1 MIIGDMEI
9 RLRADIARLQRDMDS
24 ARQVVGNAT
33 AGMERAANAAKGA
46 IASIAGALGVQQ
58 LGRMVDEYAKFT
70 SQLKLATTSQREYAA
85 AYTDVKRIATQSTQG
100 LMETG
105 ILYARIAN
113 GTRELGVEQKKVSQI
128 VETVNLALLVSGAAA
143 SESASAQL
151 QLSQAFASGTL
162 RGEEFNAVNESAPRL
177 MKALADGMGLP
188 VGALKKMAEEGK
200 ITSKI
205 MADVLPAA
213 LEKLRVEAK
222 EIQTIS
228 GAFTVLRNNV
238 MEFVGIQANAS
249 GAVSGLV
256 SVIGLLSSNLG
267 LLAGVITTLG
277 VSKLV
282 TMFQSWG
289 VATYKQIADNNA
301 LRTSTLAGAVAS
313 TEAASVIAAAKLA
326 EAQAN
331 VRTAATAANLA
342 TARVAELRSSVLAAE
357 GAVALAI
364 ATNGLI
370 PAQARAIALSEA
382 HALALAGQAVAA
394 NGATVSAGAASA
406 ALTAQAAATGVAARA
421 MGVLRGAMMF
431 MGGPIG
437 TVITLLGLAAT
448 AWMVWGNKSKEAT
461 EKAAESF
468 DEAQVRIIKGLDE
481 QIDKNEKLLKLRNLG
496 VAKSDAEK
504 QLPFV
509 NQLAAA
515 SERLNQ
521 INMRAGAFAGKSN
534 TDIEF
539 ARIGVLRDI
548 TDLTE
553 KMAKADSTGA
563 AVVAQSVDE
572 RVKAFKKEHATKQE
586 QMAAELKAI
595 EDLKGKTAE
604 YGEMERRI
612 REKYADKGVAQ
623 GIKAE
628 ATAYQN
634 LVTSIGEKAAANE
647 LELSGYAKL
656 SDSQKMTIK
665 LDEAI
670 ASGKNKLTPAHV
682 AETRALIA
690 KVAAQESAI
699 EEGAFYLQQ
708 AEQQAQLTATAIKAA
723 ADEADRNEE
732 LARTFGMSKVAIEQM
747 TLARLEEKL
756 AQADTSKGYTRE
768 IAELEAVIDAK
779 RRSVVA
785 ISQVDQME
793 TSKKAAEQAAEDWK
807 RAGEDINRSLT
818 DALLRGFESGKSF
831 GKNLIDT
838 LKNMFSTL
846 VLRPV
851 ISAALSPLSAGLT
864 GSLGLA
870 GNASAATGAGGGVGS
885 IGSMASLAN
894 GASNLY
900 GSLTGGATLA
910 GGMGTGFLG
919 SLAGGLNGAGMGS
932 GLTSALGM
940 NIGNG
945 IASVVGPNVASGI
958 ASGLSGLAAAAP
970 WVAGALAVY
979 TIGKKAFGRGPKEYT
994 GDQTLNGSLN
1004 VGGFSGTMDAAWVK
1018 KGGWFRSDKKD
1029 VDKNPVSAEFSAGLT
1044 SAYDAIKTTSADF
1057 ARALGINADS
1067 IATRTQ
1073 AIKIAMGK
1081 DEAAN
1086 QKAIADFFTG
1096 VANTV
1101 AGELLPEIA
1110 KFQAKGEEASGTLQ
1124 RLAVNFSAVDQILL
1138 MMGTTSQI
1146 AFGAVGKDSIAARER
1161 LVGLA
1166 GGIEALATKSTFF
1179 NDNFL
1184 SQAERV
1190 SAIQGPLNEQ
1200 LAKLGF
1206 AGITTAEQFK
1216 EAAQGLVKS
1225 GALAT
1230 ESGAKRYSELL
1241 TLGPQYKMVSDYLK
1255 EVSNTAATLA
1265 TSKRGL
1271 EIQIMEM
1278 LGDKS
1283 GALAASRAL
1292 ELRELD
1298 ASLRPLQERVYALED
1313 EATAVQAANARRSL
1327 EAQIMGLTGDK
1338 AGELAITRAIELAGM
1353 DAALRP
1359 LKERI
1364 FGLQDEATALQS
1376 SNERRSLEAQIL
1388 GMTGDKAGELAIT
1401 RALELAGMDAA
1412 LRPLKER
1419 VYALEDEAAS
1429 LQTANSLLGI
1439 QAQIY
1444 ELTGDKAGAAA
1455 VLAMQHV
1462 NALAELDPAL
1472 HGATQNLWD
1481 LQAAAKATENMK
1493 TDATAL
1499 LGGVDGA
1506 YSVLQKVVE
1515 RQKKALN
1522 EEIDVRTKSIQ
1533 KIEALSQ
1540 SLRGTLDSMTVS
1552 EPTKDDRGA
1561 AQAQIQAALAIAK
1574 ATGTLPK
1581 ADDLK
1586 AALVVVSKDS
1596 AALFA
1601 NREDYLRDFYAS
1613 RNGVEGLSKLADK
1626 SLSAEELSLKALE
1639 GQVKQF
1645 DLMLER
1651 EQEQIDVLK
1660 GLSTTGISIE
1670 QAIQALRGAMLAAS
1684 ANPMNSATTAIGQAY
1699 QSALG
1704 RAPDAAGMGYWQDRA
1719 AGGISSGA
1727 IVDSIKNSPE
1737 AQIQKLYQDVFG
1749 RPADAGGLSYWM
1761 DRLKGGISLG
1771 SIKQTFLDSQE
1782 KSARVPGY
1790 AAGGDHAGGW
1800 RLVGE
1805 NGPELEATGAARIFN
1820 TSQTQGMMRR
1830 LTSPQ
1835 ENSAALAAA
1844 VDRLNAT
1851 VERQAGVIE
1860 RQGAALDQIQRN
1872 TRRGA
1877 DTLDIVTDGGAA
1889 MRTKELTA

>member
-33 AGMERAANAAKGA
+33 ASMERAANAAKGA
-46 IASIAGALGVQQ
+46 IASIAGAIGVQQ

-85 AYTDVKRIATQSTQG
+85 AYADVKRIATQSTQG

-313 TEAASVIAAAKLA
+313 TEAASVIAAAKFS

-331 VRTAATAANLA
+331 VRVIASEVALAN
-342 TARVAELRSSVLAAE
+342 ARVAELRSAVLSAR
-357 GAVALAI
+357 GATALAI
-364 ATNGLI
+364 AQNGLI
-370 PAQARAIALSEA
+370 PALGR
-382 HALALAGQAVAA
+382 V
-394 NGATVSAGAASA
+394 A
-406 ALTAQAAATGVAARA
+406 ALTEAHSIALGQQAVTANVATGAVVANTAAVSAQAAATGVAARS
-421 MGVLRGAMMF
+421 MGVLRGAMAL

-437 TVITLLGLAAT
+437 AIITLLGFAAT

-468 DEAQVRIIKGLDE
+468 DEVQMRIIKGLDE

-496 VAKSDAEK
+496 VTKSDAEK

-521 INMRAGAFAGKSN
+521 INMRAGAFSGKSN

-539 ARIGVLRDI
+539 ARIAVLRDI
-548 TDLTE
+548 TDLTQ
-553 KMAKADSTGA
+553 KMAKAESTGA
-563 AVVAQSVDE
+563 AVAAQSVDE

-634 LVTSIGEKAAANE
+634 LVTSISEKAAANE

-699 EEGAFYLQQ
+699 EEGAFYLRQ
-708 AEQQAQLTATAIKAA
+708 AEQQAQLSAAAIKAA
-723 ADEADRNEE
+723 DDEADRNEE

-756 AQADTSKGYTRE
+756 AKADASKGYTRE

-779 RRSVVA
+779 RRSVAA

-793 TSKKAAEQAAEDWK
+793 TSKKAAEQATEDWK

-818 DALLRGFESGKSF
+818 DALLRGFESGKSL

-846 VLRPV
+846 VLRPT
-851 ISAALSPLSAGLT
+851 ISAIVNPMAGAVT
-864 GSLGLA
+864 GALGLA
-870 GNASAATGAGGGVGS
+870 GPAQAATGGGGGGVGS
-885 IGSMASLAN
+885 AVSGL
-894 GASNLY
+894 GTV
-900 GSLTGGATLA
+900 GSLTSGVGLLGAGGLGLQAGFGALMSGGLA
-910 GGMGTGFLG
+910 GVSAAVSGGIAAIGAGTGASIAAGMGT
-919 SLAGGLNGAGMGS
+919 
-932 GLTSALGM
+932 
-940 NIGNG
+940 I
-945 IASVVGPNVASGI
+945 
-958 ASGLSGLAAAAP
+958 
-970 WVAGALAVY
+970 AGALGPIALGIGGAVVLLN
-979 TIGKKAFGRGPKEYT
+979 KAFGRGPKEMT
-994 GDQTLNGSLN
+994 GSSTLTGSL
-1004 VGGFSGTMDAAWVK
+1004 DAAGFAGTFQDEWKK
-1018 KGGWFRSDKKD
+1018 KGGWFSSSKTGSDPRA
-1029 VDKNPVSAEFSAGLT
+1029 VDSAVAESLGQ
-1044 SAYDAIKTTSADF
+1044 AYQTIQSTSADY

-1110 KFQAKGEEASGTLQ
+1110 KFQAQGEEASGTLQ
-1124 RLAVNFSAVDQILL
+1124 RLAVNYTAMDQILVV
-1138 MMGTTSQI
+1138 MGTTSKA
-1146 AFGAVGKDSIAARER
+1146 AFGAVGTASLEARER
-1161 LVGLA
+1161 LLGFA
-1166 GGIEALATKSTFF
+1166 GGIDALASKTTFF
-1179 NDNFL
+1179 NENFL
-1184 SQAERV
+1184 SQAEQI
-1190 SAIQGPLNEQ
+1190 AIIQKPLTEQ
-1200 LAKLGF
+1200 LTALGY
-1206 AGITTAEQFK
+1206 AGLTTSDQFK
-1216 EAAQGLVKS
+1216 MAVQGLVES

-1230 ESGAKRYSELL
+1230 ERGAEQYAGLL
-1241 TLGPQYKMVSDYLK
+1241 ALGPQFKVFADHLK
-1255 EVSNTAATLA
+1255 EV
-1265 TSKRGL
+1265 
-1271 EIQIMEM
+1271 
-1278 LGDKS
+1278 GD
-1283 GALAASRAL
+1283 
-1292 ELRELD
+1292 
-1298 ASLRPLQERVYALED
+1298 
-1313 EATAVQAANARRSL
+1313 
-1327 EAQIMGLTGDK
+1327 
-1338 AGELAITRAIELAGM
+1338 
-1353 DAALRP
+1353 
-1359 LKERI
+1359 
-1364 FGLQDEATALQS
+1364 
-1376 SNERRSLEAQIL
+1376 
-1388 GMTGDKAGELAIT
+1388 
-1401 RALELAGMDAA
+1401 
-1412 LRPLKER
+1412 
-1419 VYALEDEAAS
+1419 
-1429 LQTANSLLGI
+1429 
-1439 QAQIY
+1439 
-1444 ELTGDKAGAAA
+1444 
-1455 VLAMQHV
+1455 
-1462 NALAELDPAL
+1462 
-1472 HGATQNLWD
+1472 
-1481 LQAAAKATENMK
+1481 AAKATALEEENRVRQLGLDK
-1493 TDATAL
+1493 LQLSIQIKELEGNAIGALTARRAQELASVDESLRPHYQRIYALQDEKTAL
-1499 LGGVDGA
+1499 AAAAAASEVAAQAAQAAIQASRDAGASLMGGVDGA
-1506 YSVLQKVVE
+1506 YSVLQRVVD
-1515 RQKKALN
+1515 RQKRALQ
-1522 EEIDVRTKSIQ
+1522 EEIDVRTKSVQ
-1533 KIEALSQ
+1533 TMQSLSQ
-1540 SLRGTLDSMTVS
+1540 ALRGTLDAMSVPGR
-1552 EPTKDDRGA
+1552 EAEDRQS
-1561 AQAQIQAALAIAK
+1561 AQAQIRTALAIAK
-1574 ATGTLPK
+1574 ASGVLP
-1581 ADDLK
+1581 DVESLK
-1586 AALVVVSKDS
+1586 GALSTIGKDS
-1596 AALFA
+1596 TGQFA
-1601 NREDYLRDFYAS
+1601 TQQEYLRDFYSTQLGLQDLAAITDDALS
-1613 RNGVEGLSKLADK
+1613 VEERSLRN
-1626 SLSAEELSLKALE
+1626 LE
-1639 GQVKQF
+1639 DQVKQF

-1660 GLSTTGISIE
+1660 GISTTGISIE

-1684 ANPMNSATTAIGQAY
+1684 ANPVNSATTEINQAY

-1860 RQGAALDQIQRN
+1860 RQGAALDLIQRN

-1877 DTLDIVTDGGAA
+1877 DTLDIVTDGGTA

>member
-342 TARVAELRSSVLAAE
+342 AARVAELRSSVLAAE

-437 TVITLLGLAAT
+437 TIITLLGLAAT

-553 KMAKADSTGA
+553 KMAKAESTGA
-563 AVVAQSVDE
+563 AVAAQSVDE

-634 LVTSIGEKAAANE
+634 LVTSIREKAAANE
-647 LELSGYAKL
+647 LELSGYDKL
-656 SDSQKMTIK
+656 SESQKMTIK

-670 ASGKNKLTPAHV
+670 ATGRNKLTRAHV

-708 AEQQAQLTATAIKAA
+708 SEQQAQLSAAAIKAA
-723 ADEADRNEE
+723 DDEADRNEE
-732 LARTFGMSKVAIEQM
+732 LARTFGMSKVAVEQM

-779 RRSVVA
+779 RRSAVA

-838 LKNMFSTL
+838 LKNMFSAL
-846 VLRPV
+846 VLRPT
-851 ISAALSPLSAGLT
+851 ISAIVNPMAGAVT
-864 GSLGLA
+864 GALGLA
-870 GNASAATGAGGGVGS
+870 GPAQAATGGGGSGVGS
-885 IGSMASLAN
+885 AVSGL
-894 GASNLY
+894 GTV
-900 GSLTGGATLA
+900 GSLTSGVGLLGAGGLGLQAGFGALMSGGLA
-910 GGMGTGFLG
+910 GVSAAVSGGIAAIGAGTGASIAAGMGT
-919 SLAGGLNGAGMGS
+919 
-932 GLTSALGM
+932 
-940 NIGNG
+940 I
-945 IASVVGPNVASGI
+945 
-958 ASGLSGLAAAAP
+958 
-970 WVAGALAVY
+970 AGALGPIALGIGGAVVLLN
-979 TIGKKAFGRGPKEYT
+979 KAFGRGPKEMT
-994 GDQTLNGSLN
+994 GNSTLTGSL
-1004 VGGFSGTMDAAWVK
+1004 DAAGFAGTFQDEWKK
-1018 KGGWFRSDKKD
+1018 KGGWFSSSKTGSDPRA
-1029 VDKNPVSAEFSAGLT
+1029 VDSAVAESLGQ
-1044 SAYDAIKTTSADF
+1044 AYQTIQSTSADY

-1067 IATRTQ
+1067 IATRRQ

-1110 KFQAKGEEASGTLQ
+1110 KFQAQGEEASSTLQ
-1124 RLAVNFSAVDQILL
+1124 RLAVNYTAMDQILVV
-1138 MMGTTSQI
+1138 MGTASKA
-1146 AFGAVGKDSIAARER
+1146 AFGAVGTASLEARER
-1161 LVGLA
+1161 LLGFA
-1166 GGIEALATKSTFF
+1166 GGIDALSSKTTFF
-1179 NDNFL
+1179 NENFL
-1184 SQAERV
+1184 SQSEQV
-1190 SAIQGPLNEQ
+1190 AIIQKPLTEG
-1200 LAKLGF
+1200 LAALGY
-1206 AGITTAEQFK
+1206 AGLTTSDQFK
-1216 EAAQGLVKS
+1216 VAVQGLVES

-1230 ESGAKRYSELL
+1230 ERGAEQYAGLL
-1241 TLGPQYKMVSDYLK
+1241 ALGPQFKVFADHLK
-1255 EVSNTAATLA
+1255 EIGDAAESLA
-1265 TSKRGL
+1265 VEKLRLS
-1271 EIQIMEM
+1271 IQIME
-1278 LGDKS
+1278 LEGNAV
-1283 GALAASRAL
+1283 GALSARRAQELASVD
-1292 ELRELD
+1292 E
-1298 ASLRPLQERVYALED
+1298 SLRPHYQRIYA
-1313 EATAVQAANARRSL
+1313 
-1327 EAQIMGLTGDK
+1327 
-1338 AGELAITRAIELAGM
+1338 
-1353 DAALRP
+1353 
-1359 LKERI
+1359 
-1364 FGLQDEATALQS
+1364 LQDEKTAMEAATQAAQAATQAV
-1376 SNERRSLEAQIL
+1376 RDAATSL
-1388 GMTGDKAGELAIT
+1388 
-1401 RALELAGMDAA
+1401 LAG
-1412 LRPLKER
+1412 
-1419 VYALEDEAAS
+1419 
-1429 LQTANSLLGI
+1429 
-1439 QAQIY
+1439 
-1444 ELTGDKAGAAA
+1444 
-1455 VLAMQHV
+1455 
-1462 NALAELDPAL
+1462 
-1472 HGATQNLWD
+1472 
-1481 LQAAAKATENMK
+1481 
-1493 TDATAL
+1493 
-1499 LGGVDGA
+1499 VDSSF
-1506 YSVLQKVVE
+1506 SVLQSIVSRE
-1515 RQKKALN
+1515 KAAVQSS
-1522 EEIDVRTKSIQ
+1522 IDAHTESVSKLQS
-1533 KIEALSQ
+1533 LSQ
-1540 SLRGTLDSMTVS
+1540 ALRGTLDSIQS
-1552 EPTKDDRGA
+1552 PEQKLASRANG
-1561 AQAQIQAALAIAK
+1561 QAQISAALAIAR
-1574 ATGTLPK
+1574 AGGPLPG
-1581 ADDLK
+1581 ADSLK
-1586 AALVVVSKDS
+1586 DALS
-1596 AALFA
+1596 AVQQDASDQFSSYT
-1601 NREDYLRDFYAS
+1601 DYLRDLYRTQNDIGALAGLTDAQLS
-1613 RNGVEGLSKLADK
+1613 VE
-1626 SLSAEELSLKALE
+1626 EKALQTTRDQLAALE
-1639 GQVKQF
+1639 AQLASTQALIDEAKGQ
-1645 DLMLER
+1645 
-1651 EQEQIDVLK
+1651 
-1660 GLSTTGISIE
+1660 STTLLSIDQGIAAVRA
-1670 QAIQALRGAMLAAS
+1670 AILAAQ
-1684 ANPMNSATTAIGQAY
+1684 ANPVVAATSAINNAY
-1699 QSALG
+1699 QTHLG
-1704 RAPDAAGMGYWQDRA
+1704 RAPDAAGLEWWKDA
-1719 AGGISSGA
+1719 AASGTPVSQIVSGIAGSA
-1727 IVDSIKNSPE
+1727 E
-1737 AQIQKLYQDVFG
+1737 ADLNKLYQSVLG
-1749 RPADAGGLSYWM
+1749 RAPDAEGLAFWMKAYGPTMDAAEKADF
-1761 DRLKGGISLG
+1761 LKAAQPELQGKKI
-1771 SIKQTFLDSQE
+1771 
-1782 KSARVPGY
+1782 PGF
-1790 AAGGDHAGGW
+1790 ANGGDFGGGV
-1800 RLVGE
+1800 RAVGE
-1805 NGPELEATGAARIFN
+1805 VGVEIEATGPSRIH
-1820 TSQTQGMMRR
+1820 STQSLMDALRR
-1830 LTSPQ
+1830 PPS
-1835 ENSAALAAA
+1835 NNNDGLAAA
-1844 VDRLNAT
+1844 VERLSAT
-1851 VERQAGVIE
+1851 VERQNAVIE
-1860 RQGAALDQIQRN
+1860 RQGAALEQIQRN
-1872 TRRGA
+1872 TRRQA
-1877 DTLDIVTDGGAA
+1877 DTLDVVTEGGNGMRVTGGA
-1889 MRTKELTA
+1889 T

>member
-46 IASIAGALGVQQ
+46 IASIAGAIGVQQ

-85 AYTDVKRIATQSTQG
+85 AYADVKRIATQSTQG

-406 ALTAQAAATGVAARA
+406 ALTAQAAATGVAARS

-437 TVITLLGLAAT
+437 TIITLLGLAAT

-496 VAKSDAEK
+496 VTKSDAEK

-563 AVVAQSVDE
+563 AVAAQSVDE

-612 REKYADKGVAQ
+612 REKYADKGAAQ

-656 SDSQKMTIK
+656 SDSQRMTIK

-682 AETRALIA
+682 AETRALIS

-708 AEQQAQLTATAIKAA
+708 AEQQAQLSATAIKAA
-723 ADEADRNEE
+723 DDEADRNEE

-831 GKNLIDT
+831 GKNLVDT
-838 LKNMFSTL
+838 LKNMFRTL

-870 GNASAATGAGGGVGS
+870 GNASAATGTGGGVGS

-994 GDQTLNGSLN
+994 GDQTLNGSIGA
-1004 VGGFSGTMDAAWVK
+1004 GGFAGTMDAAWVK
-1018 KGGWFRSDKKD
+1018 KGGWFRSDKD
-1029 VDKNPVSAEFSAGLT
+1029 GFDKNPVNAEVSAGLT

-1110 KFQAKGEEASGTLQ
+1110 KFQAQGEEASGTLQ
-1124 RLAVNFSAVDQILL
+1124 RLAVNYTAMDQILVV
-1138 MMGTTSQI
+1138 MGTTSKA
-1146 AFGAVGKDSIAARER
+1146 AFGAVGTASLEARER
-1161 LVGLA
+1161 LLGFA
-1166 GGIEALATKSTFF
+1166 GGIDALASKTTFF
-1179 NDNFL
+1179 NENFL
-1184 SQAERV
+1184 SQAEQI
-1190 SAIQGPLNEQ
+1190 AIIQKPLTEG
-1200 LAKLGF
+1200 LAALGY
-1206 AGITTAEQFK
+1206 AGLTTSDQFK
-1216 EAAQGLVKS
+1216 VAVQGLVES

-1230 ESGAKRYSELL
+1230 ERGAEQYAGLL
-1241 TLGPQYKMVSDYLK
+1241 ALGPQFKVFADHLK
-1255 EVSNTAATLA
+1255 EVGDAAKATALEEEN
-1265 TSKRGL
+1265 RVRQLGL
-1271 EIQIMEM
+1271 DKLQLSIQIME
-1278 LGDKS
+1278 LEGNAIGALTARRAQELASVDESLRPHYQRIYALQDEKT
-1283 GALAASRAL
+1283 ALAAAAA
-1292 ELRELD
+1292 
-1298 ASLRPLQERVYALED
+1298 ASEVAAQA
-1313 EATAVQAANARRSL
+1313 AQAAVQASR
-1327 EAQIMGLTGDK
+1327 D
-1338 AGELAITRAIELAGM
+1338 AG
-1353 DAALRP
+1353 
-1359 LKERI
+1359 
-1364 FGLQDEATALQS
+1364 
-1376 SNERRSLEAQIL
+1376 
-1388 GMTGDKAGELAIT
+1388 
-1401 RALELAGMDAA
+1401 
-1412 LRPLKER
+1412 
-1419 VYALEDEAAS
+1419 AS
-1429 LQTANSLLGI
+1429 LMA
-1439 QAQIY
+1439 
-1444 ELTGDKAGAAA
+1444 
-1455 VLAMQHV
+1455 
-1462 NALAELDPAL
+1462 
-1472 HGATQNLWD
+1472 
-1481 LQAAAKATENMK
+1481 
-1493 TDATAL
+1493 
-1499 LGGVDGA
+1499 GVDGA
-1506 YSVLQKVVE
+1506 YSILQRVVD
-1515 RQKKALN
+1515 RQKRALQ
-1522 EEIDVRTKSIQ
+1522 EEISVRTQSVQTIQ
-1533 KIEALSQ
+1533 SLSQ
-1540 SLRGTLDSMTVS
+1540 ALRGTLDGMAVPGR
-1552 EPTKDDRGA
+1552 EAEDRQS
-1561 AQAQIQAALAIAK
+1561 AQAQIRTALAIAK
-1574 ATGTLPK
+1574 ASGVLPD
-1581 ADDLK
+1581 AESLK
-1586 AALVVVSKDS
+1586 GALSTIGKDS
-1596 AALFA
+1596 TGQFA
-1601 NREDYLRDFYAS
+1601 TQQEYLRDFYSTQLGLQDLAAITDDALS
-1613 RNGVEGLSKLADK
+1613 VEERSLRN
-1626 SLSAEELSLKALE
+1626 LE
-1639 GQVKQF
+1639 DQVKQF

-1684 ANPMNSATTAIGQAY
+1684 ANPVNSATTAINQAY

-1835 ENSAALAAA
+1835 DNSEVLVAA
-1844 VDRLNAT
+1844 VNRLTAT
-1851 VERQAGVIE
+1851 AERQE
-1860 RQGAALDQIQRN
+1860 RTISRLQSALDKNERN
-1872 TRRGA
+1872 TKRMA
-1877 DTLDIVTDGGAA
+1877 DGLEVVTDGFNA
-1889 MRTKELTA
+1889 MRTKEQNA

>member
-46 IASIAGALGVQQ
+46 IASIAGALGVQE

-85 AYTDVKRIATQSTQG
+85 AYADVKRIATQSTQG

-105 ILYARIAN
+105 VLYARIAN

-128 VETVNLALLVSGAAA
+128 VETVNLALVVSGAAA

-162 RGEEFNAVNESAPRL
+162 RGEEFNSVNEAAPRL
-177 MKALADGMGLP
+177 MKALADGMGMP

-238 MEFVGIQANAS
+238 MEFVGVQANAS

-256 SVIGLLSSNLG
+256 SAIGLLSSNLG

-313 TEAASVIAAAKLA
+313 TEAASVIAAAKLT

-342 TARVAELRSSVLAAE
+342 TARVAQLRSSVLAAE

-421 MGVLRGAMMF
+421 MGVLRGAMTF

-437 TVITLLGLAAT
+437 TIITLLGLAAT

-521 INMRAGAFAGKSN
+521 INMRAGEFSGKSN

-548 TDLTE
+548 TDLTQ
-553 KMAKADSTGA
+553 KMAKADSTSA
-563 AVVAQSVDE
+563 AVAAQSVDE

-634 LVTSIGEKAAANE
+634 LVTAIGEKAAAND

-670 ASGKNKLTPAHV
+670 ASGKNKLTPAHI

-708 AEQQAQLTATAIKAA
+708 AEQQAQLSATAIKAA
-723 ADEADRNEE
+723 DDEAERNEE
-732 LARTFGMSKVAIEQM
+732 LARTFGMSKVAIEEL
-747 TLARLEEKL
+747 TLARLQEKL
-756 AQADTSKGYTRE
+756 AQADASKGYTRE

-779 RRSVVA
+779 KRSIAA
-785 ISQVDQME
+785 ISKIEQME
-793 TSKKAAEQAAEDWK
+793 ANKKVADQAAEDWK
-807 RAGEDINRSLT
+807 RATESIEKSLT

-831 GKNLIDT
+831 GKNLADT

-851 ISAALSPLSAGLT
+851 IQGVMQPFAGQVNQ
-864 GSLGLA
+864 LGQSVMNQFGL
-870 GNASAATGAGGGVGS
+870 GGATGAASAGGSGIGGTISAVKGIYDAMQGGFAALGDTVAGFSQTVMSSMGYTPLASQGLATAGGQALTPMASGLGAAAGIAAGAFGGVMGGRAISNGYSAFGGSGNGTVNAGTAIGAAVGS
-885 IGSMASLAN
+885 IVPVLGTAL
-894 GASNLY
+894 GALV
-900 GSLTGGATLA
+900 GGLLGGTVNRLFGHKPKEVQSTDLA
-910 GGMGTGFLG
+910 GTLGPSGFD
-919 SLAGGLNGAGMGS
+919 
-932 GLTSALGM
+932 
-940 NIGNG
+940 GNVLQ
-945 IASVVGPNVASGI
+945 S
-958 ASGLSGLAAAAP
+958 
-970 WVAGALAVY
+970 W
-979 TIGKKAFGRGPKEYT
+979 T
-994 GDQTLNGSLN
+994 Q
-1004 VGGFSGTMDAAWVK
+1004 
-1018 KGGWFRSDKKD
+1018 KGGVFRSDKKG
-1029 VDKNPVSAEFSAGLT
+1029 VDKAPVATEMDQALSDAYGMMKVTTKAFAE
-1044 SAYDAIKTTSADF
+1044 
-1057 ARALGINADS
+1057 ALGADAAS
-1067 IATRTQ
+1067 IATRTD
-1073 AIKIAMGK
+1073 AIKIAVGK
-1081 DEAAN
+1081 TDAETQAN
-1086 QKAIADFFTG
+1086 ITAYFETLANKMATDIVPQLVHFQKA
-1096 VANTV
+1096 
-1101 AGELLPEIA
+1101 GES
-1110 KFQAKGEEASGTLQ
+1110 ASAALQ
-1124 RLAVNFSAVDQILL
+1124 RLSTSYAVIDDTLASI
-1138 MMGTTSQI
+1138 GG
-1146 AFGAVGKDSIAARER
+1146 AFGAIGVSSIGARER
-1161 LVGLA
+1161 MLELAGGLDAFAANTAFFQQNFLSEAERTAPVLKAVTAQMAALGLA
-1166 GGIEALATKSTFF
+1166 GVDTRE
-1179 NDNFL
+1179 
-1184 SQAERV
+1184 E
-1190 SAIQGPLNEQ
+1190 
-1200 LAKLGF
+1200 
-1206 AGITTAEQFK
+1206 FK
-1216 EAAQGLVKS
+1216 KVVLDLVNS

-1230 ESGAKRYSELL
+1230 EAGAKQHAALMNLQQAFATVFPAMEQASES
-1241 TLGPQYKMVSDYLK
+1241 VAS
-1255 EVSNTAATLA
+1255 A
-1265 TSKRGL
+1265 TSALTDAYKAEADAIGATINRMGAFATSL
-1271 EIQIMEM
+1271 RNLRESAL
-1278 LGDKS
+1278 LGDLSPLSPQQKYAEAKAQYES
-1283 GALAASRAL
+1283 VLAAARGGDESAQSNYSAAFNSFLTASRAVFASGADYQSDFAYAQASTA
-1292 ELRELD
+1292 EAERWANAQVDVGTAQLD
-1298 ASLRPLQERVYALED
+1298 ALKSSVSGLITLDKSVLSVRDAILQLHQAMGTAAPGPGILAAPQVNMPAPVMYPSYGADNTAPLVAEIRGLRIEVATLRAEQATQTGHLIQANAKAASD
-1313 EATAVQAANARRSL
+1313 SADQISGATTTAV
-1327 EAQIMGLTGDK
+1327 K
-1338 AGELAITRAIELAGM
+1338 A
-1353 DAALRP
+1353 
-1359 LKERI
+1359 
-1364 FGLQDEATALQS
+1364 
-1376 SNERRSLEAQIL
+1376 
-1388 GMTGDKAGELAIT
+1388 
-1401 RALELAGMDAA
+1401 
-1412 LRPLKER
+1412 
-1419 VYALEDEAAS
+1419 V
-1429 LQTANSLLGI
+1429 ANS
-1439 QAQIY
+1439 
-1444 ELTGDKAGAAA
+1444 
-1455 VLAMQHV
+1455 
-1462 NALAELDPAL
+1462 
-1472 HGATQNLWD
+1472 
-1481 LQAAAKATENMK
+1481 
-1493 TDATAL
+1493 
-1499 LGGVDGA
+1499 
-1506 YSVLQKVVE
+1506 
-1515 RQKKALN
+1515 
-1522 EEIDVRTKSIQ
+1522 
-1533 KIEALSQ
+1533 
-1540 SLRGTLDSMTVS
+1540 
-1552 EPTKDDRGA
+1552 
-1561 AQAQIQAALAIAK
+1561 
-1574 ATGTLPK
+1574 
-1581 ADDLK
+1581 
-1586 AALVVVSKDS
+1586 
-1596 AALFA
+1596 
-1601 NREDYLRDFYAS
+1601 
-1613 RNGVEGLSKLADK
+1613 
-1626 SLSAEELSLKALE
+1626 
-1639 GQVKQF
+1639 
-1645 DLMLER
+1645 
-1651 EQEQIDVLK
+1651 EQ
-1660 GLSTTGISIE
+1660 
-1670 QAIQALRGAMLAAS
+1670 
-1684 ANPMNSATTAIGQAY
+1684 
-1699 QSALG
+1699 
-1704 RAPDAAGMGYWQDRA
+1704 
-1719 AGGISSGA
+1719 
-1727 IVDSIKNSPE
+1727 
-1737 AQIQKLYQDVFG
+1737 
-1749 RPADAGGLSYWM
+1749 
-1761 DRLKGGISLG
+1761 
-1771 SIKQTFLDSQE
+1771 
-1782 KSARVPGY
+1782 RVPF
-1790 AAGGDHAGGW
+1790 A
-1800 RLVGE
+1800 
-1805 NGPELEATGAARIFN
+1805 
-1820 TSQTQGMMRR
+1820 
-1830 LTSPQ
+1830 
-1835 ENSAALAAA
+1835 
-1844 VDRLNAT
+1844 
-1851 VERQAGVIE
+1851 
-1860 RQGAALDQIQRN
+1860 
-1872 TRRGA
+1872 
-1877 DTLDIVTDGGAA
+1877 
-1889 MRTKELTA
+1889 

>member
-24 ARQVVGNAT
+24 ARQVVDNAT

-85 AYTDVKRIATQSTQG
+85 AYADVKRIATQSTQG

-382 HALALAGQAVAA
+382 HALALASQAVAA

-406 ALTAQAAATGVAARA
+406 ALTAQAAATGVAARS

-437 TVITLLGLAAT
+437 TIITLLGLAAT

-553 KMAKADSTGA
+553 KMAKAESTGA
-563 AVVAQSVDE
+563 AVAAQSVGE

-690 KVAAQESAI
+690 KVAAQEIAI

-708 AEQQAQLTATAIKAA
+708 AEQQAQLSAAAIKAA
-723 ADEADRNEE
+723 DDEADRNEE

-756 AQADTSKGYTRE
+756 AKADASKGYTRE

-779 RRSVVA
+779 RRSIVA

-807 RAGEDINRSLT
+807 RAGDDINRSLT

-831 GKNLIDT
+831 GKNLVDT

-864 GSLGLA
+864 GSLGLT

-885 IGSMASLAN
+885 IGTMTSLAN

-900 GSLTGGATLA
+900 SSLTGGATVA
-910 GGMGTGFLG
+910 GGVGTGFLG

-979 TIGKKAFGRGPKEYT
+979 TIGKKAFGRGPKEFT
-994 GDQTLNGSLN
+994 GDQTLNGSIGA
-1004 VGGFSGTMDAAWVK
+1004 GGFAGTMDAAWVK
-1018 KGGWFRSDKKD
+1018 KGGWFRSDKD
-1029 VDKNPVSAEFSAGLT
+1029 GSDKNPVNAEVSAGLT

-1057 ARALGINADS
+1057 ARVLGINADS

-1110 KFQAKGEEASGTLQ
+1110 KFQAQGEEASGTLQ
-1124 RLAVNFSAVDQILL
+1124 RLAVNYAAMDQILL
-1138 MMGTTSQI
+1138 VMGTTSQA
-1146 AFGAVGKDSIAARER
+1146 AFGAVGTASLQARER
-1161 LVGLA
+1161 LLGFA
-1166 GGIEALATKSTFF
+1166 GGIDTMASQATFF
-1179 NDNFL
+1179 NQNFL
-1184 SQAERV
+1184 SQAEQI
-1190 SAIQGPLNEQ
+1190 AIIQKPLAEG
-1200 LAKLGF
+1200 LTALGY
-1206 AGITTAEQFK
+1206 AGMTTSDQFK
-1216 EAAQGLVKS
+1216 VAVQRLVES

-1230 ESGAKRYSELL
+1230 ERGAQQYAGLL
-1241 TLGPQYKMVSDYLK
+1241 ALGPQFKVFADHLK
-1255 EVSNTAATLA
+1255 EIGDAAESLA
-1265 TSKRGL
+1265 VEKLRLS
-1271 EIQIMEM
+1271 IQIME
-1278 LGDKS
+1278 LEGNAV
-1283 GALAASRAL
+1283 GALNARRAQELASVD
-1292 ELRELD
+1292 E
-1298 ASLRPLQERVYALED
+1298 SLRPLHQRIYA
-1313 EATAVQAANARRSL
+1313 
-1327 EAQIMGLTGDK
+1327 
-1338 AGELAITRAIELAGM
+1338 
-1353 DAALRP
+1353 
-1359 LKERI
+1359 
-1364 FGLQDEATALQS
+1364 LQDEKTSMEAATQAARAATQAV
-1376 SNERRSLEAQIL
+1376 RDAATSL
-1388 GMTGDKAGELAIT
+1388 
-1401 RALELAGMDAA
+1401 LAG
-1412 LRPLKER
+1412 
-1419 VYALEDEAAS
+1419 
-1429 LQTANSLLGI
+1429 
-1439 QAQIY
+1439 
-1444 ELTGDKAGAAA
+1444 
-1455 VLAMQHV
+1455 
-1462 NALAELDPAL
+1462 
-1472 HGATQNLWD
+1472 
-1481 LQAAAKATENMK
+1481 
-1493 TDATAL
+1493 
-1499 LGGVDGA
+1499 VDSSF
-1506 YSVLQKVVE
+1506 SVLQSIVSRE
-1515 RQKKALN
+1515 KAAVQSS
-1522 EEIDVRTKSIQ
+1522 IDAHTESVSKLQS
-1533 KIEALSQ
+1533 LSQ
-1540 SLRGTLDSMTVS
+1540 ALRGTLDSIQS
-1552 EPTKDDRGA
+1552 PEQKLASRANG
-1561 AQAQIQAALAIAK
+1561 QAQISAALAIAR
-1574 ATGTLPK
+1574 AGGPLPG
-1581 ADDLK
+1581 ADSLK
-1586 AALVVVSKDS
+1586 DALS
-1596 AALFA
+1596 AVQQDASDQFSSYT
-1601 NREDYLRDFYAS
+1601 DYLRDLYRTQNDIGALAGLTDAQLS
-1613 RNGVEGLSKLADK
+1613 VE
-1626 SLSAEELSLKALE
+1626 EKALQATRDQLAALE
-1639 GQVKQF
+1639 AQLASTQALIDEAKGQ
-1645 DLMLER
+1645 
-1651 EQEQIDVLK
+1651 
-1660 GLSTTGISIE
+1660 STTLLSIDQGIAAVRA
-1670 QAIQALRGAMLAAS
+1670 AILAAQ
-1684 ANPMNSATTAIGQAY
+1684 ANPVVAATSAINSAY
-1699 QSALG
+1699 QTHLG
-1704 RAPDAAGMGYWQDRA
+1704 RAPDAAGFEWWKDA
-1719 AGGISSGA
+1719 AASGTPVSQIVSGIAGSA
-1727 IVDSIKNSPE
+1727 E
-1737 AQIQKLYQDVFG
+1737 ADLNKLYQSVLG
-1749 RPADAGGLSYWM
+1749 RAPDAEGLAFWMKAYGPTMDAAEKADF
-1761 DRLKGGISLG
+1761 LKAAQPELQGKKI
-1771 SIKQTFLDSQE
+1771 
-1782 KSARVPGY
+1782 PGF
-1790 AAGGDHAGGW
+1790 ANGGDFGGGV
-1800 RLVGE
+1800 RAVGE
-1805 NGPELEATGAARIFN
+1805 VGVEIEATGPSRIH
-1820 TSQTQGMMRR
+1820 STQSLMDALRR
-1830 LTSPQ
+1830 PPS
-1835 ENSAALAAA
+1835 NNNDGLAVA
-1844 VDRLNAT
+1844 VERLSAT
-1851 VERQAGVIE
+1851 VERQNSVIE
-1860 RQGAALDQIQRN
+1860 RQGAALEQIQRN
-1872 TRRGA
+1872 TRRQA
-1877 DTLDIVTDGGAA
+1877 DTLDVVTEGGNGMRVTGAA
-1889 MRTKELTA
+1889 T

>member
-406 ALTAQAAATGVAARA
+406 ALTAQAAATGVAARS

-437 TVITLLGLAAT
+437 TIITLLGLAAT

-461 EKAAESF
+461 EMAAESF

-481 QIDKNEKLLKLRNLG
+481 QIDKNEKLLKLQNLG
-496 VAKSDAEK
+496 VTKSDAEK

-521 INMRAGAFAGKSN
+521 INMRAGSFVGKSN

-553 KMAKADSTGA
+553 KMAKAESTGA
-563 AVVAQSVDE
+563 AVAAQSVNE

-612 REKYADKGVAQ
+612 REKYADKGIAQ

-708 AEQQAQLTATAIKAA
+708 SEQQAQLSAAAIKAA
-723 ADEADRNEE
+723 DDEADRNEE

-768 IAELEAVIDAK
+768 IAELEAFIDAK

-831 GKNLIDT
+831 GKNLVDT

-864 GSLGLA
+864 GSMGLS

-885 IGSMASLAN
+885 IGSLASLAD
-894 GASNLY
+894 GASSLY
-900 GSLTGGATLA
+900 GSLTGGATVA
-910 GGMGTGFLG
+910 GGVGTGFLG

-994 GDQTLNGSLN
+994 GDQMLNGSIGA
-1004 VGGFSGTMDAAWVK
+1004 GGFAGTMDAAWVK
-1018 KGGWFRSDKKD
+1018 KGGWFRSDKD
-1029 VDKNPVSAEFSAGLT
+1029 GSDKNPVNAEVSAGLT
-1044 SAYDAIKTTSADF
+1044 SAYDAIKTTAADF

-1081 DEAAN
+1081 DETAN

-1110 KFQAKGEEASGTLQ
+1110 KFQVQGEEASGTLQ
-1124 RLAVNFSAVDQILL
+1124 RLAVNYAAMDQIL
-1138 MMGTTSQI
+1138 MVMGTTSQA
-1146 AFGAVGKDSIAARER
+1146 AFGAVGTASLQARER
-1161 LVGLA
+1161 LLGFA
-1166 GGIEALATKSTFF
+1166 GGIDALAAQATFF
-1179 NDNFL
+1179 NQNFL
-1184 SQAERV
+1184 SQAEQI
-1190 SAIQGPLNEQ
+1190 AIVQKPLTEG
-1200 LAKLGF
+1200 LAALGY
-1206 AGITTAEQFK
+1206 AGMTTSDQFK
-1216 EAAQGLVKS
+1216 VAVQGLVES

-1230 ESGAKRYSELL
+1230 ERGAEQYAGLL
-1241 TLGPQYKMVSDYLK
+1241 ALGPQFKVFADHLK
-1255 EVSNTAATLA
+1255 EIGDAAESLA
-1265 TSKRGL
+1265 VEKLRLS
-1271 EIQIMEM
+1271 IQIME
-1278 LGDKS
+1278 LEGNAV
-1283 GALAASRAL
+1283 GALNARRAQELASVD
-1292 ELRELD
+1292 E
-1298 ASLRPLQERVYALED
+1298 SLRPHYQRIYA
-1313 EATAVQAANARRSL
+1313 
-1327 EAQIMGLTGDK
+1327 
-1338 AGELAITRAIELAGM
+1338 
-1353 DAALRP
+1353 
-1359 LKERI
+1359 
-1364 FGLQDEATALQS
+1364 LQDEKTAMEAATQA
-1376 SNERRSLEAQIL
+1376 
-1388 GMTGDKAGELAIT
+1388 T
-1401 RALELAGMDAA
+1401 RAATQAVRDAA
-1412 LRPLKER
+1412 
-1419 VYALEDEAAS
+1419 
-1429 LQTANSLLGI
+1429 TSLLS
-1439 QAQIY
+1439 
-1444 ELTGDKAGAAA
+1444 
-1455 VLAMQHV
+1455 
-1462 NALAELDPAL
+1462 
-1472 HGATQNLWD
+1472 
-1481 LQAAAKATENMK
+1481 
-1493 TDATAL
+1493 
-1499 LGGVDGA
+1499 GVDSSF
-1506 YSVLQKVVE
+1506 SVLQSIVSRE
-1515 RQKKALN
+1515 KAAVQSS
-1522 EEIDVRTKSIQ
+1522 IDAHTESVSKLQS
-1533 KIEALSQ
+1533 LSQ
-1540 SLRGTLDSMTVS
+1540 ALRGTLDSIQS
-1552 EPTKDDRGA
+1552 PEQKLASRANG
-1561 AQAQIQAALAIAK
+1561 QAQISAALAIAR
-1574 ATGTLPK
+1574 AGGPLPG
-1581 ADDLK
+1581 AGSLK
-1586 AALVVVSKDS
+1586 DALS
-1596 AALFA
+1596 AVQQDASDQFSSYT
-1601 NREDYLRDFYAS
+1601 DYLRDLYRTQNDIGALAGLTDAQLS
-1613 RNGVEGLSKLADK
+1613 VE
-1626 SLSAEELSLKALE
+1626 EKALQATRDQLAALDAQLASTQALIDE
-1639 GQVKQF
+1639 AKGQ
-1645 DLMLER
+1645 
-1651 EQEQIDVLK
+1651 
-1660 GLSTTGISIE
+1660 STTLLSIDQGIAAVRA
-1670 QAIQALRGAMLAAS
+1670 AILAAQ
-1684 ANPMNSATTAIGQAY
+1684 ANPVVAATSAINSAY
-1699 QSALG
+1699 QTHLG
-1704 RAPDAAGMGYWQDRA
+1704 RAPDAAGFEWWKDA
-1719 AGGISSGA
+1719 AASGTPVSQIVSGIAGSA
-1727 IVDSIKNSPE
+1727 E
-1737 AQIQKLYQDVFG
+1737 ADLNKLYQSVLG
-1749 RPADAGGLSYWM
+1749 RAPDAEGLAFWMKAYGPTMDAAEKADF
-1761 DRLKGGISLG
+1761 LKAAQPELQGKKI
-1771 SIKQTFLDSQE
+1771 
-1782 KSARVPGY
+1782 PGF
-1790 AAGGDHAGGW
+1790 ANGGDFSGGV
-1800 RLVGE
+1800 RAVGE
-1805 NGPELEATGAARIFN
+1805 VGVEIEATGPSRIH
-1820 TSQTQGMMRR
+1820 STQSLMDALRR
-1830 LTSPQ
+1830 PPG
-1835 ENSAALAAA
+1835 NNNDGLAAA
-1844 VDRLNAT
+1844 VERLSAT
-1851 VERQAGVIE
+1851 VERQNAVIE
-1860 RQGAALDQIQRN
+1860 RQGAALEQIQRN
-1872 TRRGA
+1872 TRRQA
-1877 DTLDIVTDGGAA
+1877 DTLDVVTEGGNGMRVTGAA
-1889 MRTKELTA
+1889 T

>member
-85 AYTDVKRIATQSTQG
+85 AYADVKRIATQSTQG

-128 VETVNLALLVSGAAA
+128 VETVNLALVVSGAAA

-238 MEFVGIQANAS
+238 MEFVGIQAKAS

-437 TVITLLGLAAT
+437 TIITLLGLAAT

-548 TDLTE
+548 TDLTQ
-553 KMAKADSTGA
+553 KMAKAESTGA
-563 AVVAQSVDE
+563 AVAAQSVDE

-612 REKYADKGVAQ
+612 REKYADKGIAQ

-708 AEQQAQLTATAIKAA
+708 SEQQAQLSAAAIKTAD
-723 ADEADRNEE
+723 DEADRNEE

-851 ISAALSPLSAGLT
+851 ISAALRPLSAGLT

-870 GNASAATGAGGGVGS
+870 GTASAATGAGGGVGS

-970 WVAGALAVY
+970 WAAGALAVY

-994 GDQTLNGSLN
+994 GDQTLNGSIGA
-1004 VGGFSGTMDAAWVK
+1004 GGFAGTMDAAWVK
-1018 KGGWFRSDKKD
+1018 KGGWFRSDKD
-1029 VDKNPVSAEFSAGLT
+1029 GFDKNPVKAEVSAGLT

-1110 KFQAKGEEASGTLQ
+1110 KFQAQGEEASSTLQ
-1124 RLAVNFSAVDQILL
+1124 RLAVNYTAMDQILVV
-1138 MMGTTSQI
+1138 MGATSKA
-1146 AFGAVGKDSIAARER
+1146 AFGAVGTASLEARER
-1161 LVGLA
+1161 LLGFA
-1166 GGIEALATKSTFF
+1166 GGIDALASKTTFF
-1179 NDNFL
+1179 NENFL
-1184 SQAERV
+1184 SQAEQI
-1190 SAIQGPLNEQ
+1190 AIIQKPLTEQ
-1200 LAKLGF
+1200 LTALGY
-1206 AGITTAEQFK
+1206 AGLTTTDQFK
-1216 EAAQGLVKS
+1216 VAVQGLVES

-1230 ESGAKRYSELL
+1230 ERGAEQYAGLL
-1241 TLGPQYKMVSDYLK
+1241 ALGPQFKVFADHLK
-1255 EVSNTAATLA
+1255 EVGDAAKATALEEEN
-1265 TSKRGL
+1265 RVRQLGL
-1271 EIQIMEM
+1271 DKLQLSIQIMELEGNA
-1278 LGDKS
+1278 LGALTARRAQELTSVDESLRPHYQRIYVLQDEKT
-1283 GALAASRAL
+1283 ALAASTAATQAATQAARDAAATL
-1292 ELRELD
+1292 MSDVDSSFSVMQKVADREK
-1298 ASLRPLQERVYALED
+1298 RVLQEQI
-1313 EATAVQAANARRSL
+1313 AVRTQSVQSIQSL
-1327 EAQIMGLTGDK
+1327 SD
-1338 AGELAITRAIELAGM
+1338 
-1353 DAALRP
+1353 ALRGMLDGMSP
-1359 LKERI
+1359 TGR
-1364 FGLQDEATALQS
+1364 EA
-1376 SNERRSLEAQIL
+1376 EDRRE
-1388 GMTGDKAGELAIT
+1388 
-1401 RALELAGMDAA
+1401 
-1412 LRPLKER
+1412 
-1419 VYALEDEAAS
+1419 
-1429 LQTANSLLGI
+1429 
-1439 QAQIY
+1439 
-1444 ELTGDKAGAAA
+1444 
-1455 VLAMQHV
+1455 
-1462 NALAELDPAL
+1462 
-1472 HGATQNLWD
+1472 
-1481 LQAAAKATENMK
+1481 
-1493 TDATAL
+1493 
-1499 LGGVDGA
+1499 
-1506 YSVLQKVVE
+1506 
-1515 RQKKALN
+1515 
-1522 EEIDVRTKSIQ
+1522 
-1533 KIEALSQ
+1533 
-1540 SLRGTLDSMTVS
+1540 
-1552 EPTKDDRGA
+1552 
-1561 AQAQIQAALAIAK
+1561 AQAQIQGALAIGK
-1574 ATGTLPK
+1574 ASGVLP
-1581 ADDLK
+1581 DVDSLK
-1586 AALVVVSKDS
+1586 GALSVLGKDS
-1596 AALFA
+1596 AGQFA
-1601 NREDYLRDFYAS
+1601 TQQEYLRDFYTTRLGIEDLA
-1613 RNGVEGLSKLADK
+1613 GLTDDA
-1626 SLSAEELSLKALE
+1626 LSIEEQSLKKLE
-1639 GQVKQF
+1639 DQVTQY
-1645 DLMLER
+1645 DRMLER
-1651 EQEQIDVLK
+1651 TQEQIDIAK
-1660 GLSTTGISIE
+1660 GQSTVGLSIE
-1670 QAIQALRGAMLAAS
+1670 QTLQAVLGALVAAK
-1684 ANPMNSATTAIGQAY
+1684 ANPVNAAIPVIGGAY

-1704 RAPDAAGMGYWQDRA
+1704 RAPDAAGQQFWQDKA
-1719 AGGISSGA
+1719 AQGVSQSEIEKAIS
-1727 IVDSIKNSPE
+1727 NSPE
-1737 AQIQKLYQDVFG
+1737 AKLKAIYQSALG
-1749 RPADAGGLSYWM
+1749 RPADAAGLQFWM
-1761 DRLKGGISLG
+1761 DQVGKGTSYSEVQKALEQSDEAKKLK
-1771 SIKQTFLDSQE
+1771 
-1782 KSARVPGY
+1782 VPGY
-1790 AAGGDHAGGW
+1790 AVGGDHVGGW
-1800 RLVGE
+1800 RIVGE
-1805 NGPELEATGAARIFN
+1805 NGPELEATGPARIFN
-1820 TSQTQGMMRR
+1820 ASQTQGMMRR
-1830 LTSPQ
+1830 LASPQ
-1835 ENSAALAAA
+1835 ENSAVLAAA
-1844 VDRLNAT
+1844 VDRLTAT
-1851 VERQAGVIE
+1851 AERQE
-1860 RQGAALDQIQRN
+1860 RTISRLQTAMDKNERN
-1872 TRRGA
+1872 TKRMA
-1877 DTLDIVTDGGAA
+1877 DGLEVVTDGFNA
-1889 MRTKELTA
+1889 MRIKEKDA

>member
-85 AYTDVKRIATQSTQG
+85 AYADVKRIATQSTQG

-313 TEAASVIAAAKLA
+313 TEAASVIAAAKFS

-331 VRTAATAANLA
+331 LRVIASEMALAN
-342 TARVAELRSSVLAAE
+342 ARVAELRSAVLSAR
-357 GAVALAI
+357 GATALAI
-364 ATNGLI
+364 AQNGLI
-370 PAQARAIALSEA
+370 PALGR
-382 HALALAGQAVAA
+382 V
-394 NGATVSAGAASA
+394 A
-406 ALTAQAAATGVAARA
+406 ALTEAHSIALGHQAVTANVATGAVVANTAAVSAQAAATGVAARA

-437 TVITLLGLAAT
+437 TIITLLGLAAT
-448 AWMVWGNKSKEAT
+448 AWMVWGNNSKEAT

-496 VAKSDAEK
+496 VTKSDAEK

-553 KMAKADSTGA
+553 KMAKAESTGA
-563 AVVAQSVDE
+563 AVAAQSVDE

-634 LVTSIGEKAAANE
+634 LVTSIREKAAANE
-647 LELSGYAKL
+647 LELSGYDKL
-656 SDSQKMTIK
+656 SESQKMTIK

-708 AEQQAQLTATAIKAA
+708 SEQQAQLSAAAIKAA
-723 ADEADRNEE
+723 DDEADRNEE
-732 LARTFGMSKVAIEQM
+732 LARTFGMSKAAIEQM

-756 AQADTSKGYTRE
+756 VQADTSKGYTRE

-785 ISQVDQME
+785 ISQVEQME
-793 TSKKAAEQAAEDWK
+793 TSKKAAEQATEDWK
-807 RAGEDINRSLT
+807 RASEDINRSLT

-846 VLRPV
+846 VLRPT
-851 ISAALSPLSAGLT
+851 ISAIVNPMAGAVT
-864 GSLGLA
+864 GALGLA
-870 GNASAATGAGGGVGS
+870 GPAQAATGGGGGGVGS
-885 IGSMASLAN
+885 AVSGL
-894 GASNLY
+894 GTV
-900 GSLTGGATLA
+900 GSLTSGVGLLGAGGLGLQAGFGALMSGGLA
-910 GGMGTGFLG
+910 GVSAAVSGGIAAIGAGTGASIAAGMGT
-919 SLAGGLNGAGMGS
+919 
-932 GLTSALGM
+932 
-940 NIGNG
+940 I
-945 IASVVGPNVASGI
+945 
-958 ASGLSGLAAAAP
+958 
-970 WVAGALAVY
+970 AGALGPIALGIGGAVMLLN
-979 TIGKKAFGRGPKEYT
+979 KAFGRGPKEMT
-994 GDQTLNGSLN
+994 GNSTLTGSL
-1004 VGGFSGTMDAAWVK
+1004 DAAGFAGTFQDEWKK
-1018 KGGWFRSDKKD
+1018 KGGWFSSSKTGFDPRA
-1029 VDKNPVSAEFSAGLT
+1029 VDSAVAENLGQ
-1044 SAYDAIKTTSADF
+1044 AYQTIQSTSADY

-1110 KFQAKGEEASGTLQ
+1110 KFQAQGEEASGTLQ
-1124 RLAVNFSAVDQILL
+1124 RLAVNYAAMDQILVV
-1138 MMGTTSQI
+1138 MGTTSKA
-1146 AFGAVGKDSIAARER
+1146 AFGAVGTASLEARER
-1161 LVGLA
+1161 LLGFA
-1166 GGIEALATKSTFF
+1166 GGIDALASQATFF
-1179 NDNFL
+1179 NQNFL
-1184 SQAERV
+1184 SQAEQI
-1190 SAIQGPLNEQ
+1190 AIIQKPLTEG
-1200 LAKLGF
+1200 LAALGY
-1206 AGITTAEQFK
+1206 AGMTTSDQFK
-1216 EAAQGLVKS
+1216 VAVQGLVES

-1230 ESGAKRYSELL
+1230 ERGAEQYAGLL
-1241 TLGPQYKMVSDYLK
+1241 ALGPQFKVFADHLK
-1255 EVSNTAATLA
+1255 EIGDAAESLA
-1265 TSKRGL
+1265 VEKLRLS
-1271 EIQIMEM
+1271 IQIME
-1278 LGDKS
+1278 LEGNAV
-1283 GALAASRAL
+1283 GALNARRAQELASVD
-1292 ELRELD
+1292 E
-1298 ASLRPLQERVYALED
+1298 SLRPLHQRIYA
-1313 EATAVQAANARRSL
+1313 
-1327 EAQIMGLTGDK
+1327 
-1338 AGELAITRAIELAGM
+1338 
-1353 DAALRP
+1353 
-1359 LKERI
+1359 
-1364 FGLQDEATALQS
+1364 LQDEKTAT
-1376 SNERRSLEAQIL
+1376 EAATQ
-1388 GMTGDKAGELAIT
+1388 AT
-1401 RALELAGMDAA
+1401 RAATQAVRDAATSLLAG
-1412 LRPLKER
+1412 
-1419 VYALEDEAAS
+1419 
-1429 LQTANSLLGI
+1429 
-1439 QAQIY
+1439 
-1444 ELTGDKAGAAA
+1444 
-1455 VLAMQHV
+1455 
-1462 NALAELDPAL
+1462 
-1472 HGATQNLWD
+1472 
-1481 LQAAAKATENMK
+1481 
-1493 TDATAL
+1493 
-1499 LGGVDGA
+1499 VDSSF
-1506 YSVLQKVVE
+1506 SVLQSIVSRE
-1515 RQKKALN
+1515 KAAVQSS
-1522 EEIDVRTKSIQ
+1522 IDAHTESVSKLQS
-1533 KIEALSQ
+1533 LSQ
-1540 SLRGTLDSMTVS
+1540 ALRGTLDSIQS
-1552 EPTKDDRGA
+1552 PEQKLASRANG
-1561 AQAQIQAALAIAK
+1561 QAQISAALAIAR
-1574 ATGTLPK
+1574 AGGPLPG
-1581 ADDLK
+1581 ADSLK
-1586 AALVVVSKDS
+1586 DALS
-1596 AALFA
+1596 AVQQDASDQFSSYT
-1601 NREDYLRDFYAS
+1601 DYLRDLYRTQNDIGALAGLTDAQLS
-1613 RNGVEGLSKLADK
+1613 VE
-1626 SLSAEELSLKALE
+1626 EKALQATRDQLAALE
-1639 GQVKQF
+1639 AQLASTQALIDEAKGQ
-1645 DLMLER
+1645 
-1651 EQEQIDVLK
+1651 
-1660 GLSTTGISIE
+1660 STTLLSIDQGIAAVRA
-1670 QAIQALRGAMLAAS
+1670 AILAAQ
-1684 ANPMNSATTAIGQAY
+1684 ANPVVAATSAINSAY
-1699 QSALG
+1699 QTHLG
-1704 RAPDAAGMGYWQDRA
+1704 RAPDAAGFEWWKEA
-1719 AGGISSGA
+1719 AASGTPVSQIVSGIAGSA
-1727 IVDSIKNSPE
+1727 E
-1737 AQIQKLYQDVFG
+1737 ADLNKLYQSVLG
-1749 RPADAGGLSYWM
+1749 RAPDAEGLAFWMKAYGPTMDAAEKADF
-1761 DRLKGGISLG
+1761 LKAAQPELQGKKI
-1771 SIKQTFLDSQE
+1771 
-1782 KSARVPGY
+1782 PGF
-1790 AAGGDHAGGW
+1790 ANGGDFGGGV
-1800 RLVGE
+1800 RAVGE
-1805 NGPELEATGAARIFN
+1805 VGVEIEATGPSRIH
-1820 TSQTQGMMRR
+1820 STQSLMDALRR
-1830 LTSPQ
+1830 PPS
-1835 ENSAALAAA
+1835 NNNDGLAAA
-1844 VDRLNAT
+1844 VERLSAT
-1851 VERQAGVIE
+1851 VERQSSVIE
-1860 RQGAALDQIQRN
+1860 RQGAALEQIQRN
-1872 TRRGA
+1872 TRRQA
-1877 DTLDIVTDGGAA
+1877 DTLDVVTEGGNGMRVTGAA
-1889 MRTKELTA
+1889 A

>member
-128 VETVNLALLVSGAAA
+128 VETVNLALVVSGAAA

-313 TEAASVIAAAKLA
+313 TEAASVIAAAKFS

-331 VRTAATAANLA
+331 VRVIASEVALAN
-342 TARVAELRSSVLAAE
+342 ARVAELRSAVLSAR
-357 GAVALAI
+357 GATALAI
-364 ATNGLI
+364 AQNGLI
-370 PAQARAIALSEA
+370 PALGR
-382 HALALAGQAVAA
+382 V
-394 NGATVSAGAASA
+394 A
-406 ALTAQAAATGVAARA
+406 ALTEAHSIALGHQAVTANVATGAVVANTAAVSAQAAATGVAARA

-437 TVITLLGLAAT
+437 AIITLLGFAAT

-496 VAKSDAEK
+496 VTKSDAEK

-521 INMRAGAFAGKSN
+521 INMRAGAFSGKSN

-539 ARIGVLRDI
+539 ARIAVLRDI
-548 TDLTE
+548 TDLTQ
-553 KMAKADSTGA
+553 KMAKAESTGA
-563 AVVAQSVDE
+563 AVAAQSVDE

-647 LELSGYAKL
+647 LELNGYAKL

-690 KVAAQESAI
+690 KVAAQETAI

-708 AEQQAQLTATAIKAA
+708 AEQQAQLSAAAIKTAD
-723 ADEADRNEE
+723 DEADRNEE

-756 AQADTSKGYTRE
+756 AKADASKGYTRE

-846 VLRPV
+846 VLRPT
-851 ISAALSPLSAGLT
+851 ISAIVNPMAGAVT
-864 GSLGLA
+864 GALGLA
-870 GNASAATGAGGGVGS
+870 GPAQAATGGGGGGVGS
-885 IGSMASLAN
+885 AVSGL
-894 GASNLY
+894 GTV
-900 GSLTGGATLA
+900 GSLTSGVGLLGAGGLGLQAGFGALMSGGLA
-910 GGMGTGFLG
+910 GVSAAVSGGIAAIGAGTGASIAAGMGT
-919 SLAGGLNGAGMGS
+919 
-932 GLTSALGM
+932 
-940 NIGNG
+940 I
-945 IASVVGPNVASGI
+945 
-958 ASGLSGLAAAAP
+958 
-970 WVAGALAVY
+970 AGALGPIALGIGGAVVLLN
-979 TIGKKAFGRGPKEYT
+979 KAFGRGPKEMT
-994 GDQTLNGSLN
+994 GNSTLTGSL
-1004 VGGFSGTMDAAWVK
+1004 DAAGFAGTFQDEWKK
-1018 KGGWFRSDKKD
+1018 KGGWFSSSKTGSDPRA
-1029 VDKNPVSAEFSAGLT
+1029 VDSAVAESLGQ
-1044 SAYDAIKTTSADF
+1044 AYQTIQSTSADY

-1086 QKAIADFFTG
+1086 QKAIAEFFTG

-1110 KFQAKGEEASGTLQ
+1110 KFQAQGEEASGTLQ
-1124 RLAVNFSAVDQILL
+1124 RLAVNYTAMDQILVV
-1138 MMGTTSQI
+1138 MGTTSKA
-1146 AFGAVGKDSIAARER
+1146 AFGAVGTASLEARER
-1161 LVGLA
+1161 LLGFA
-1166 GGIEALATKSTFF
+1166 GGIDALASKTTFF
-1179 NDNFL
+1179 NENFL
-1184 SQAERV
+1184 SQAEQI
-1190 SAIQGPLNEQ
+1190 AIIQKPLTEG
-1200 LAKLGF
+1200 LAALGY
-1206 AGITTAEQFK
+1206 AGLTTSDQFK
-1216 EAAQGLVKS
+1216 VAVQGLVES

-1230 ESGAKRYSELL
+1230 ERGAEQYAGLL
-1241 TLGPQYKMVSDYLK
+1241 ALGPQFKVFADHLK
-1255 EVSNTAATLA
+1255 EVGDAAKATALEEEN
-1265 TSKRGL
+1265 RVRQLGL
-1271 EIQIMEM
+1271 DKLQLSIQIME
-1278 LGDKS
+1278 LEGDAI
-1283 GALAASRAL
+1283 GALTARRAQELASVDESLRPHYQRIYALQDEKAA
-1292 ELRELD
+1292 LD
-1298 ASLRPLQERVYALED
+1298 ASTAATQAATQAARDAASTLMSNVDSSFSVMQKVADREKRVLQE
-1313 EATAVQAANARRSL
+1313 
-1327 EAQIMGLTGDK
+1327 QI
-1338 AGELAITRAIELAGM
+1338 A
-1353 DAALRP
+1353 
-1359 LKERI
+1359 
-1364 FGLQDEATALQS
+1364 
-1376 SNERRSLEAQIL
+1376 
-1388 GMTGDKAGELAIT
+1388 
-1401 RALELAGMDAA
+1401 
-1412 LRPLKER
+1412 
-1419 VYALEDEAAS
+1419 
-1429 LQTANSLLGI
+1429 
-1439 QAQIY
+1439 
-1444 ELTGDKAGAAA
+1444 
-1455 VLAMQHV
+1455 
-1462 NALAELDPAL
+1462 
-1472 HGATQNLWD
+1472 
-1481 LQAAAKATENMK
+1481 
-1493 TDATAL
+1493 
-1499 LGGVDGA
+1499 
-1506 YSVLQKVVE
+1506 
-1515 RQKKALN
+1515 
-1522 EEIDVRTKSIQ
+1522 VRTQSVQSIQ
-1533 KIEALSQ
+1533 SLSNA
-1540 SLRGTLDSMTVS
+1540 LRGTLDGMSVPGR
-1552 EPTKDDRGA
+1552 EAEDRQS
-1561 AQAQIQAALAIAK
+1561 AQEQIRTALAIVK
-1574 ATGTLPK
+1574 ASGVLPD
-1581 ADDLK
+1581 AESLK
-1586 AALVVVSKDS
+1586 GALSTIGKDS
-1596 AALFA
+1596 TGQFA
-1601 NREDYLRDFYAS
+1601 TQQEYLRDFYAT
-1613 RNGVEGLSKLADK
+1613 RQGIEDLAGLTDNA
-1626 SLSAEELSLKALE
+1626 LSIEERSLKKLE
-1639 GQVKQF
+1639 DQVTQY
-1645 DLMLER
+1645 DRMLEQA
-1651 EQEQIDVLK
+1651 QEQIDIAK
-1660 GLSTTGISIE
+1660 GQSTTGLSIE
-1670 QAIQALRGAMLAAS
+1670 QTLQAVLGALQAAS
-1684 ANPMNSATTAIGQAY
+1684 ANPVNSATTAINQAY

-1737 AQIQKLYQDVFG
+1737 AQIQRLYQDVFG

-1771 SIKQTFLDSQE
+1771 AIKQTFLDSQE

-1830 LTSPQ
+1830 LTTPQ
-1835 ENSAALAAA
+1835 DNSEVLVAA
-1844 VDRLNAT
+1844 VNQLTAT
-1851 VERQAGVIE
+1851 AERQE
-1860 RQGAALDQIQRN
+1860 RTISRLQSALDKNERN
-1872 TRRGA
+1872 TKRMA
-1877 DTLDIVTDGGAA
+1877 DGLEVVTDGFNA
-1889 MRTKELTA
+1889 MRTKEQNA

>member
-213 LEKLRVEAK
+213 LEKLRVESK

-437 TVITLLGLAAT
+437 TIITLLGLAAT

-496 VAKSDAEK
+496 VTKSDAEK

-521 INMRAGAFAGKSN
+521 INMRAGAFSGKSN

-553 KMAKADSTGA
+553 KMAKAESTGA
-563 AVVAQSVDE
+563 AVAAQSVEE

-586 QMAAELKAI
+586 QMAAELKTI

-708 AEQQAQLTATAIKAA
+708 SEQQAQLSAAAIKAA
-723 ADEADRNEE
+723 DDEADRNEE
-732 LARTFGMSKVAIEQM
+732 LARTFGMSKAAIEQM

-919 SLAGGLNGAGMGS
+919 SLAGGLNGAGIGS

-994 GDQTLNGSLN
+994 GDQTLNGSIGA
-1004 VGGFSGTMDAAWVK
+1004 GGFAGTMDAAWVK
-1018 KGGWFRSDKKD
+1018 KGGWFRSDKD
-1029 VDKNPVSAEFSAGLT
+1029 GLDKNPVNAEVSAGLT

-1110 KFQAKGEEASGTLQ
+1110 KFQAQGEEASGTLQ
-1124 RLAVNFSAVDQILL
+1124 RLAVNYAAMDQILVV
-1138 MMGTTSQI
+1138 MGTTSKA
-1146 AFGAVGKDSIAARER
+1146 AFGAVGTASLEARER
-1161 LVGLA
+1161 LLGFA
-1166 GGIEALATKSTFF
+1166 GGIDALASKTTFF
-1179 NDNFL
+1179 NENFL
-1184 SQAERV
+1184 SQAERI
-1190 SAIQGPLNEQ
+1190 AIIQKPLTEQ
-1200 LAKLGF
+1200 LTALGY
-1206 AGITTAEQFK
+1206 AGLTTSDQFK
-1216 EAAQGLVKS
+1216 VAVQGLVES

-1230 ESGAKRYSELL
+1230 ARGAEQYAGLL
-1241 TLGPQYKMVSDYLK
+1241 ALGPQFKVFADYLK
-1255 EVSNTAATLA
+1255 EVGDAAKATALEEEN
-1265 TSKRGL
+1265 RVRQLGL
-1271 EIQIMEM
+1271 DKLQLSIQIME
-1278 LGDKS
+1278 LEGNAL
-1283 GALAASRAL
+1283 GALTARRAQELASVD
-1292 ELRELD
+1292 E
-1298 ASLRPLQERVYALED
+1298 SLRPHY
-1313 EATAVQAANARRSL
+1313 
-1327 EAQIMGLTGDK
+1327 
-1338 AGELAITRAIELAGM
+1338 
-1353 DAALRP
+1353 
-1359 LKERI
+1359 ERI
-1364 FGLQDEATALQS
+1364 YALQDEKTAMAAATQA
-1376 SNERRSLEAQIL
+1376 AQAARD
-1388 GMTGDKAGELAIT
+1388 TA
-1401 RALELAGMDAA
+1401 AA
-1412 LRPLKER
+1412 LM
-1419 VYALEDEAAS
+1419 S
-1429 LQTANSLLGI
+1429 N
-1439 QAQIY
+1439 
-1444 ELTGDKAGAAA
+1444 
-1455 VLAMQHV
+1455 
-1462 NALAELDPAL
+1462 
-1472 HGATQNLWD
+1472 
-1481 LQAAAKATENMK
+1481 
-1493 TDATAL
+1493 
-1499 LGGVDGA
+1499 VDSSFA
-1506 YSVLQKVVE
+1506 VLQKVVDRE
-1515 RQKKALN
+1515 KRALQ
-1522 EEIDVRTKSIQ
+1522 EEIAVRTQSVQTIQ
-1533 KIEALSQ
+1533 SLSEALRG
-1540 SLRGTLDSMTVS
+1540 SLAGMSPAGQEAENRQT
-1552 EPTKDDRGA
+1552 
-1561 AQAQIQAALAIAK
+1561 AQAQIQGALAIAK
-1574 ATGTLPK
+1574 ASGVLPD
-1581 ADDLK
+1581 ADSLSG
-1586 AALVVVSKDS
+1586 ALSVLGKDS
-1596 AALFA
+1596 ANQFA
-1601 NREDYLRDFYAS
+1601 TQQEYLRDFYTTRRGIEDLAGITD
-1613 RNGVEGLSKLADK
+1613 NALSI
-1626 SLSAEELSLKALE
+1626 EERSLKKLE
-1639 GQVKQF
+1639 DQVTQY
-1645 DLMLER
+1645 DRMIEQT
-1651 EQEQIDVLK
+1651 QEQIDIAK
-1660 GLSTTGISIE
+1660 GESTVNLSIE
-1670 QAIQALRGAMLAAS
+1670 QTLQAVLGALLSAKTNPINAA
-1684 ANPMNSATTAIGQAY
+1684 NSAINGAY

-1704 RAPDAAGMGYWQDRA
+1704 RAPDAAGLGYYQDRA
-1719 AGGISSGA
+1719 AAGA
-1727 IVDSIKNSPE
+1727 SIGDIVGSINGSPE
-1737 AQIQKLYQDVFG
+1737 AQIQKLYKDVLG
-1749 RPADAGGLSYWM
+1749 RTADAGGMQFWLKQLGAGQSAGDIRAAMLSSEEA
-1761 DRLKGGISLG
+1761 K
-1771 SIKQTFLDSQE
+1771 KA
-1782 KSARVPGY
+1782 KSVPGY
-1790 AAGGDHAGGW
+1790 AAGGDHGGGW
-1800 RLVGE
+1800 RIVGE
-1805 NGPELEATGAARIFN
+1805 NGPELEATGPARIFN
-1820 TSQTQGMMRR
+1820 ASQTQGMMRR
-1830 LTSPQ
+1830 LASPQ
-1835 ENSAALAAA
+1835 ENGAALAAA

-1872 TRRGA
+1872 TRRQA
-1877 DTLDIVTDGGAA
+1877 DTIDVVTEGGKA
-1889 MRTKELTA
+1889 MRTKEQTA